1 MRCQTLLD
9 KPSSSTLECLLR
21 VNPTRTEIR
30 SSLHIGMLPTI
41 SQKCST
47 GNLLVQ
53 KSPKY
58 LFFFL
63 LTSSNRQLC
72 EEKELELQNEKQ
84 KNKQNVQPWHYSA
97 TPPTAACAPLA
108 PIPTR

>member
-1 MRCQTLLD
+1 VYRIAGGA
-9 KPSSSTLECLLR
+9 P
-21 VNPTRTEIR
+21 
-30 SSLHIGMLPTI
+30 
-41 SQKCST
+41 
-47 GNLLVQ
+47 
-53 KSPKY
+53 SPKNVAREIY
-58 LFFFL
+58 WYKNRQSIFFFFL

-72 EEKELELQNEKQ
+72 EEKELEPQNEKQ